1 MSIVL
6 PDPGTSPVFVDP
18 LLSGVGAGLGAGLL
32 SAAGG
37 GLFIGVL
44 ISGIVGIPLLA
55 ALIRRVLPDRR
66 GGARVLEPASFGDS
80 QKSRRSPRH
89 AVLLHRGLVGALFMA
104 LLALLLVPAVASLSD
119 LGPAAIPAAIA
130 FALPT
135 LLVTIHARRRSL
147 RE

>member
-6 PDPGTSPVFVDP
+6 PDPGASTVSVDP
-18 LLSGVGAGLGAGLL
+18 LLAG
-32 SAAGG
+32 AGG
-37 GLFIGVL
+37 GLFIGLL
-44 ISGIVGIPLLA
+44 ILGIVGLPLLA
-55 ALIRRVLPDRR
+55 SVIRRIVPNRR
-66 GGARVLEPASFGDS
+66 MGARAVEPMSFGDS

-89 AVLLHRGLVGALFMA
+89 AVLLHRGLVGAFFMA

-130 FALPT
+130 FVLPT